1 LHSTCSAN
9 FNFPSKDAEALAA
22 HNCREFMTGRDTQTK
37 MQGYERHTVT
47 HDAAARADGGV
58 EVVGPARQVRHV
70 ERHVELRRPNRE
82 IREGMRSNKE
92 KRRETHQCRTVSVRW
107 SRLTEAKRRRSS
119 QQNRRI
125 VVMLP
130 SLLSLSLYSGRRRAG
145 SAQQVGGRRS
155 IRIRDSSRRNAAGR
169 SSSYFLEASGGEG

>member
-1 LHSTCSAN
+1 M
-9 FNFPSKDAEALAA
+9 
-22 HNCREFMTGRDTQTK
+22 RGRDAHTSK

-47 HDAAARADGGV
+47 HDAAARVDGGV

-82 IREGMRSNKE
+82 IREGMRSNNG
-92 KRRETHQCRTVSVRW
+92 KRGERRRWRTVSVRW
-107 SRLTEAKRRRSS
+107 SRFTEAKRRRSS

-130 SLLSLSLYSGRRRAG
+130 SFLASLCSGRRQAG
-145 SAQQVGGRRS
+145 PARRGGGGALSGFVTLPSLVGLRPAGARS
-155 IRIRDSSRRNAAGR
+155 GG
-169 SSSYFLEASGGEG
+169 FLEASVVKGEDGQAHVEFGWSK

>member
-1 LHSTCSAN
+1 MRGRY
-9 FNFPSKDAEALAA
+9 A
-22 HNCREFMTGRDTQTK
+22 HTTK
-37 MQGYERHTVT
+37 MQRYERHTVT
-47 HDAAARADGGV
+47 HDAAARVDGGV

-82 IREGMRSNKE
+82 IREGMRSYKG
-92 KRRETHQCRTVSVRW
+92 KRGETRRWRTVSVRW

-130 SLLSLSLYSGRRRAG
+130 SLLASLSARGGGERGRLG
-145 SAQQVGGRRS
+145 GWGRRS
-155 IRIRDSSRRNAAGR
+155 IGIRDSLSRSSDCGGR
-169 SSSYFLEASGGEG
+169 SGLEAPVLKGEDGQAHVEFGWSK